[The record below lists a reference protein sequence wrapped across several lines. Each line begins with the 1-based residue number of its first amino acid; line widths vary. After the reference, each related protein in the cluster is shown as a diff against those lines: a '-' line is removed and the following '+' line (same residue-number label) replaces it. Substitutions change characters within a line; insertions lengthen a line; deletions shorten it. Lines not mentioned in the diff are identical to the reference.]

1 MNNTQID
8 DAQKID
14 VAMRMYNLI
23 EYSDAYLG
31 QYYRDEPALDNNENF
46 VDFPDNNN
54 PFKFKQKTTGEAGNG
69 STKDVEV
76 IVPLKYL
83 SSFWRTL
90 EMPWINCEFSLQLK
104 WSRNCIIVTGT
115 ANHQNPNFE
124 TNDTRLFI
132 TVVTLST
139 QEDIKH
145 LKKLESGF
153 KRAINCN

>member
-14 VAMRMYNLI
+14 VVMRMYNLI

-31 QYYRDEPALDNNENF
+31 QYYRGEPDLDNNENF
-46 VDFPDNNN
+46 VDFRDNNN
-54 PFKFKQKTTGEAGNG
+54 PFKFKQKTTGETGNG